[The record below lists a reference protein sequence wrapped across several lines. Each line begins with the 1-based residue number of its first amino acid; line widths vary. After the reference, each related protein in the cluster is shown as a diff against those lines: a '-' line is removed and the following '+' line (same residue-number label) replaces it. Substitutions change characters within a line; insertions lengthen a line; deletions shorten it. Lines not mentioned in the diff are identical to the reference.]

1 MDEYPLV
8 IRVLIRLLVTF
19 LVISALIITKTLLVP
34 LGFAV
39 LLAYLLYPGAEKM
52 ENKGVPR
59 IATNFILIL
68 GAIAFA
74 VAVVYGMALLITSF
88 IGDLPEIQEQ
98 FRRNL
103 NSFQATLGNLIG
115 VEESRQDSMIKNAT
129 GNTGQFFKT
138 LLTATANSI
147 LWIGLIP
154 VYTFLLLFYRDKF
167 KKILRLMVPSDEEDI
182 ADNIVNQASQVV
194 PKYMKGLFIVCFLLI
209 GLNSLGFYLVGV
221 KYAILFG
228 IIAAIFNLIPYLGTV
243 IGYGIVFIFVLATQS
258 TGTALAVVGQFFVVQ
273 FIENNILTP
282 NITGSY
288 VKINP
293 LVTIFSLIAGGMIWG
308 LPGMFMVIPYL
319 AMMKI
324 VCENIDTLKPIGYL
338 LGTRGTERHTIS
350 LNFLFPDDED
360 DDQYSP

>member
-1 MDEYPLV
+1 M
-8 IRVLIRLLVTF
+8 
-19 LVISALIITKTLLVP
+19 VP
-34 LGFAV
+34 LAFAV
-39 LLAYLLYPGAEKM
+39 LLAYLLYPAASKLED
-52 ENKGVPR
+52 KGLSR

-68 GAIAFA
+68 GTTIF
-74 VAVVYGMALLITSF
+74 VFGSVYGIAVLITSF
-88 IGDLPEIQEQ
+88 TGDLPEIHEQ
-98 FRRNL
+98 FRKNIS
-103 NSFQATLGNLIG
+103 SFQSTIGSWIG
-115 VEESRQDSMIKNAT
+115 VPENQQDSMINSAL

-138 LLTATANSI
+138 LFTATANTI

-167 KKILRLMVPSDEEDI
+167 NKFLQLLVSSDEEDI
-182 ADNIVNQASQVV
+182 AESIINQASEVV

-209 GLNSLGFYLVGV
+209 GLNSLGFWLIGV
-221 KYAILFG
+221 QYALLFG

-243 IGYGIVFIFVLATQS
+243 IGYGIVFVFVLATQS
-258 TGTALAVVGQFFVVQ
+258 PGVALAVAVQFFIVQ

-288 VKINP
+288 VQINP

-324 VCENIDTLKPIGYL
+324 VCENIDSLKPIGYL
-338 LGTRGTERHTIS
+338 LGTRGTERHSI
-350 LNFLFPDDED
+350 NMGFLTPSNDD
-360 DDQYSP
+360 